1 MKQEETQQSLHFL
14 LFLHPGGEPGLG
26 RLMWEALREAG
37 GGASAVR
44 RALSGCVSAA
54 QGGKETGVDSQPL
67 IRWRISAVVSRPPV
81 PPGDTTRSDES
92 FRTKRCEVH
101 TSARAQRHRK
111 HPLGGSAVAAL
122 LQDSCSFTHT
132 QLIQICE
139 AAYKTSSLI
148 FSLFL
153 CSSGT
158 VVPDLIF
165 LRHLSPLQQLRCC
178 CSAQVNS
185 CDGLKAKRLWL
196 SPIGIWS
203 INVSQHTK
211 QGSLKVDTF
220 VCQKI
225 LELQGKVF
233 FLMLKKKTSLCC

>member
-54 QGGKETGVDSQPL
+54 QGGGKETGVDSQPL

-92 FRTKRCEVH
+92 FRTRRCEVH

-132 QLIQICE
+132 HNWFKSVRLVT
-139 AAYKTSSLI
+139 KPPLW
-148 FSLFL
+148 FSLCICAAVEQLFL
-153 CSSGT
+153 ISSFCGAYRLFSSSGA
-158 VVPDLIF
+158 VA
-165 LRHLSPLQQLRCC
+165 QLRWTHATDLRPRGFGCP
-178 CSAQVNS
+178 
-185 CDGLKAKRLWL
+185 L
-196 SPIGIWS
+196 
-203 INVSQHTK
+203 
-211 QGSLKVDTF
+211 
-220 VCQKI
+220 
-225 LELQGKVF
+225 
-233 FLMLKKKTSLCC
+233 